1 MDHWIPAS
9 RHISVH
15 DSEGQLISWL
25 SQDWVD
31 GWVTSS
37 NGTQTFMPDGSI
49 RREYRSYSNGST
61 PITYVAIEAYDA
73 ADRWTL
79 HETQTWWDDVL
90 GYNDRLTRS
99 FNASGREQEIVH
111 SFGQGGE
118 WYWIDRD
125 SAAYDE
131 RNRLTTI
138 GHSSWNEPGWM
149 PFSDMSVLQEYS
161 WETADEAGNA
171 YQFEDYQTIR
181 FAYRDAAT
189 SVEPIVATLP
199 ATTELTQNYPN
210 PFNPSTTIRFS
221 VAQPAPTTLR
231 IYDLLGRE
239 VAQLV
244 NERKEPG
251 NYEVRFDASGLAS
264 GMYISQFTSGTVT
277 QTKKM
282 ILMR

>member
-1 MDHWIPAS
+1 
-9 RHISVH
+9 
-15 DSEGQLISWL
+15 
-25 SQDWVD
+25 
-31 GWVTSS
+31 
-37 NGTQTFMPDGSI
+37 
-49 RREYRSYSNGST
+49 
-61 PITYVAIEAYDA
+61 
-73 ADRWTL
+73 
-79 HETQTWWDDVL
+79 
-90 GYNDRLTRS
+90 
-99 FNASGREQEIVH
+99 
-111 SFGQGGE
+111 
-118 WYWIDRD
+118 
-125 SAAYDE
+125 
-131 RNRLTTI
+131 
-138 GHSSWNEPGWM
+138 
-149 PFSDMSVLQEYS
+149 MSVPQEYS

-171 YQFEDYQTIR
+171 YKFEDYQTIR